1 MQSRPSKQP
10 HNHSIAGHSFAG
22 IVIERLLAFIRTIQL
37 LQKALPIRVITV
49 GKNRSHGTQLL
60 VDEYAGKLNY
70 YCRFEDHLVRSNP
83 KNAHDVLAQIEG
95 EDMAVM
101 NLIKPNDMV
110 VVLDEVGENI
120 NSKQMADLIG
130 DAGSTGAWRLVFCI
144 GGPYGHGIQSRKRAN
159 KMLKLSSLTLNH
171 QIALVVLMEQ
181 LYRAW
186 TILKGQKYHH

>member
-1 MQSRPSKQP
+1 MI
-10 HNHSIAGHSFAG
+10 IAASSCFHRNNLNLAG
-22 IVIERLLAFIRTIQL
+22 IRCKYEGHAVKT
-37 LQKALPIRVITV
+37 LPLRVITV
-49 GKNRSHGTQLL
+49 GKNRSRGTQLL

-70 YCRFEDHLVRSNP
+70 YCRFEVVLVRSNP

-110 VVLDEVGENI
+110 IIFDEVGEDI
-120 NSKQMADLIG
+120 NSRQMADLIG
-130 DAGSTGAWRLVFCI
+130 DAGLTGASRIVFCI
-144 GGPYGHGIQSRKRAN
+144 GGPYGHGIRSRKRAN
-159 KMLKLSSLTLNH
+159 KLLKLSSLTLNH